1 MKDFLNSDYD
11 RDITKYTFSEI
22 FNVDGIQKAQ
32 DSFCAATGVAGIITE
47 PDGTPITRPSGF
59 CSLCQDIIRKTEKG
73 MKNCMLSDRIIGSTP
88 NGEFKIQ
95 KCLSCGLVDGG
106 VSIFVNGNHIANW
119 LIGQVLFEDASI
131 EELLSYADEIGA
143 DREAYRNEL
152 LKVKRMSRPHFEKIG
167 RYLAVSVQILSE
179 YAVKNLEV
187 KTLNNELEKKIQE
200 RMLELEEKNT
210 LLKQSNKLF
219 SAILESTKEVIL
231 FALDRNYC
239 YVAFNSKYKDV
250 IRKTRNMDIILG
262 MNIFDTCKD
271 DAERVRLKTNIDR
284 ALSGESFMF
293 TEEYQDRVY
302 PGFWQEY
309 FSTVFSKKNKAIGM
323 TCFSIDITEQKKAEK
338 SLEDSEAKYKAMIA
352 NIQDVI
358 AIIDKNGTITYKSPN
373 INRLFGWKPEEL
385 IGRHYLTLVH
395 PDDKERVKTEI
406 GILLNNEK
414 KTTTLELRYLCVDGN
429 YIEIVLKANAL
440 MSNEDING
448 ILLNYHDITEKKNVE
463 WELIKAKEA
472 AEAANKAKSQFLA
485 NMSHEIRTPLNG
497 IIGFLDLLSKTPL
510 DELQDDYVKEMRI
523 ASSSLMGQINDLLD
537 FSKIEAEKL
546 ELEHIEFC
554 PKKAIEE
561 IASLFTPRAY
571 SKEIE
576 IHALIDSRIPDTVKG
591 DPGRLKQVIA
601 NLVSNAVKFTQKGEV
616 LITAEL
622 VSQTEEEAAI
632 FFKVTDTGIGISE
645 EDKQNLFSPFIQGDA
660 STTRK
665 FGGTGLGLTISQRI
679 VRLMEGEITV
689 ESVRGKGSSFLF
701 EIRFEKGSSVKK
713 SATFAEAG
721 QEILVADHSRTNRMI
736 VRTYLEG
743 EGCKVSEAENGME
756 AIEILER
763 NASNGRRTKAA
774 LLDHNLP
781 GINGLELAQR
791 IKGQEGIK
799 ETKLI
804 LMTPLAASLDKE
816 AAEKAGISEFL
827 LKPVYRS
834 DLIRSIWKEPEAGN
848 QASEGTSRHPR
859 EDLEETVK
867 KNAKILLAEDNM
879 TNQKLAA
886 SILKTAGYRCD
897 LAVNGSEAVEAL
909 GKKQYDIVL
918 MDCQMPEMDGYEATR
933 QIREMEGGGRHTTI
947 IAMTANALKS
957 DYQNC
962 IRAGMDDYISKPFKT
977 DDLLEIIGKWLK
989 KNEAEQDESSGEE
1002 AGNPAIGSGIDIAG
1016 ILDGLARDQKIGRDI
1031 IEEIYDEFVE
1041 TLPETLRKLEVYI
1054 EQKDFSALAMGAHT
1068 LKGSSAGLR
1077 LSGLSGNAAELER
1090 QSKVA
1095 NLASCRETVD
1105 RIVEYCRLNIGK
1117 NRQSFN

>member
-11 RDITKYTFSEI
+11 RDIAKYTFSE
-22 FNVDGIQKAQ
+22 FFDVDEIQEAQ
-32 DSFCAATGVAGIITE
+32 DSFCAAMGVAGIITE

-59 CSLCQDIIRKTEKG
+59 CGLCRDIIRNTEKG

-88 NGEFKIQ
+88 TGEFKIR
-95 KCLSCGLVDGG
+95 KCLSCGLIDGG
-106 VSIFVNGNHIANW
+106 VSIVVNGKHIANW

-143 DREAYRNEL
+143 DREGYKNEL
-152 LKVKRMSRPHFEKIG
+152 LKARRMSRLDFEKIG

-187 KTLNNELEKKIQE
+187 KTLNHELEKKIQE

-210 LLKQSNKLF
+210 LLKQSNRLF

-239 YVAFNSKYKDV
+239 YAAFNSKYKDV
-250 IRKTRNMDIILG
+250 IRKTRNMDITLG

-271 DAERVRLKTNIDR
+271 DAERIRLKTNIDR
-284 ALSGESFMF
+284 ALAGENFMI
-293 TEEYQDRVY
+293 TEEYQDIAY

-309 FSTVFSKKNKAIGM
+309 FSTVVSKKDKVIGM
-323 TCFSIDITEQKKAEK
+323 TCFSLDITEQKKAEK

-358 AIIDKNGTITYKSPN
+358 AIVDKNGTITYKSPN
-373 INRLFGWKPEEL
+373 IYRLFGWKPEEL
-385 IGRHYLTLVH
+385 IGRPYLTLVH
-395 PDDKERVKTEI
+395 PDDKERVRNEI

-414 KTTTLELRYLCVDGN
+414 QTATLELRYLCRDGN

-448 ILLNYHDITEKKNVE
+448 ILLNYHDITEKNRVE
-463 WELIKAKEA
+463 WELINAKEA

-546 ELEHIEFC
+546 ELEHIDFC
-554 PKKAIEE
+554 PQKAIEE

-571 SKEIE
+571 SKGIE
-576 IHALIDSRIPDTVKG
+576 IHALIDGRIPDTVKG

-601 NLVSNAVKFTQKGEV
+601 NLISNAVKFTPKGEV

-622 VSQTEEEAAI
+622 ASETEEEAAI
-632 FFKVTDTGIGISE
+632 FFKVTDTGIGITE

-679 VRLMEGEITV
+679 VRMMEGEITV
-689 ESVRGKGSSFLF
+689 ESERGKGSSFLF
-701 EIRFEKGSSVKK
+701 EICFEKGSSEKRHAI
-713 SATFAEAG
+713 ATDAG
-721 QEILVADHSRTNRMI
+721 EEVLVADRSGTNRMI
-736 VRTYLEG
+736 VRTYLE
-743 EGCKVSEAENGME
+743 EAGCIVNEAESGMK
-756 AIEILER
+756 AIEILKR
-763 NASNGRRTKAA
+763 NASNGRGIKTA
-774 LLDHNLP
+774 LLNHNLP
-781 GINGLELAQR
+781 DMSGLELAQR
-791 IKGQEGIK
+791 IKEQGGIK

-816 AAEKAGISEFL
+816 NAERAGISEFL

-834 DLIRSIWKEPEAGN
+834 DLFRSIWKEPETGN
-848 QASEGTSRHPR
+848 QISKETSRHTR
-859 EDLEETVK
+859 EDLEETTK

-886 SILKTAGYRCD
+886 SILKTAGYGCCE

-909 GKKQYDIVL
+909 EKKQYDIVL
-918 MDCQMPEMDGYEATR
+918 MDCQMPEMDGYEATK

-947 IAMTANALKS
+947 IAMTANAMKS

-989 KNEAEQDESSGEE
+989 KSEAV
-1002 AGNPAIGSGIDIAG
+1002 IDIAE
-1016 ILDGLARDQKIGRDI
+1016 ILDGLARDQKIDRDV
-1031 IEEIYDEFVE
+1031 IEEIYVEFAE
-1041 TLPETLRKLEVYI
+1041 ALPETLRQLETFI
-1054 EQKDFSALAMGAHT
+1054 ERKDFPALTMGAHT

-1077 LSGLSGNAAELER
+1077 LNGLSGNAAELEQ
-1090 QSKVA
+1090 QSKA
-1095 NLASCRETVD
+1095 ENLASCRESMD
-1105 RIVEYCRLNIGK
+1105 RIIEYCRLNIGK
-1117 NRQSFN
+1117 SRS